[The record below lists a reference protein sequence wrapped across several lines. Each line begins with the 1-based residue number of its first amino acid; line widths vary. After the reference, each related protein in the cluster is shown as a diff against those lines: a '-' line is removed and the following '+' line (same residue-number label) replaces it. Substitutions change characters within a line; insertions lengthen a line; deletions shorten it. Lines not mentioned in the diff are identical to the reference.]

1 MATSGV
7 EELSIKLLEAYHD
20 LSEGRL
26 KTPIA
31 KQDAVRRA
39 SIEDSSTEPDVAL
52 RYLLNGGYLEPI
64 EREDTENPGEAMDS
78 YAITVPGM
86 DWVRQKRDL

>member
-7 EELSIKLLEAYHD
+7 EEMSLQLLEAYHD
-20 LSEGRL
+20 LAEGRL

-31 KQDAVRRA
+31 KQAAVARA
-39 SIEDSSTEPDVAL
+39 DIEHSSTEPEVAL

-64 EREDTENPGEAMDS
+64 EQEETENPNEAMDS